1 MLFYS
6 CFVRALNCL
15 KICERDCNR
24 SFSIMNSLKMVT
36 KLKWTIDTS
45 RYVSFFFF
53 NVIIHFVKEKSWKGR
68 DVVKGYL
75 KDGFSVGKG

>member
-1 MLFYS
+1 
-6 CFVRALNCL
+6 
-15 KICERDCNR
+15 
-24 SFSIMNSLKMVT
+24 MNSLKMVT

-53 NVIIHFVKEKSWKGR
+53 NVIIHFVKEKGWKGR

-75 KDGFSVGKG
+75 KDEFSVGRG